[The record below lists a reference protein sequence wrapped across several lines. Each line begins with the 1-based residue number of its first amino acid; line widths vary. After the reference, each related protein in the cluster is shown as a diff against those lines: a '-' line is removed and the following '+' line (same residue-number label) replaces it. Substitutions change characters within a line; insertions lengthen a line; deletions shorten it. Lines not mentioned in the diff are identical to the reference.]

1 MLYSPSQ
8 YGGITAQTNTSHLM
22 HDDAF
27 CDSLP
32 PAVSNPSGGA
42 TLQTA
47 LSCITGNKNTVK
59 KTSEEHFSP
68 ADFTTPMTHSCISY
82 IYVCMWKSAGFD
94 VHSQTQ
100 EVLLDQDMHGGDFFN
115 VADHCTSQ
123 VSYIFT
129 EG

>member
-1 MLYSPSQ
+1 MKMLYSPSQ
-8 YGGITAQTNTSHLM
+8 YGGITAQTNTRHLM

-47 LSCITGNKNTVK
+47 LSCITGNKNAVK
-59 KTSEEHFSP
+59 KTF
-68 ADFTTPMTHSCISY
+68 FTLGLHNSNDAFLHLFYMC
-82 IYVCMWKSAGFD
+82 VCMWKSAGFD
-94 VHSQTQ
+94 VQTQ

-115 VADHCTSQ
+115 VVDHCTSQ
-123 VSYIFT
+123 VSYVFT